1 MSLVLPRSNPKQ
13 TLCLHS
19 ANQRRNYVEAADP
32 PCAHPRRTL
41 PAMWSRSHDSAA
53 ATSALVEHMHCRTVD
68 AGGRYCRDFE
78 TLLIAVACG
87 TPPGSCRCVAIICGA
102 FSRLPATA
110 TDQPV
115 QYQMRPL

>member
-53 ATSALVEHMHCRTVD
+53 ATSTRSRTCTAAPLMQAADTVEILKPC
-68 AGGRYCRDFE
+68 
-78 TLLIAVACG
+78 
-87 TPPGSCRCVAIICGA
+87 
-102 FSRLPATA
+102 
-110 TDQPV
+110 
-115 QYQMRPL
+115 